1 MDDRGG
7 GGAMNEREALSAAR
21 FLASRVRMLLQ
32 TELGT
37 LTSAD
42 LEILRI
48 ALDRFEAK
56 AAEEAPTQ

>member
-1 MDDRGG
+1 
-7 GGAMNEREALSAAR
+7 MNEREAMSAAR

-32 TELGT
+32 TEVGS
-37 LTSAD
+37 LTSAE

-56 AAEEAPTQ
+56 AAEEAAPQ